1 MSRGAN
7 AVSFLLFLLCPDNFL
22 CNAVLAYVNLTQL
35 QVYCIGE
42 EWSKL
47 CWHKLF
53 LLELFLG
60 YKVVPTKTIRRGLP
74 VLAIS
79 LLT

>member
-1 MSRGAN
+1 MSKGAN

-22 CNAVLAYVNLTQL
+22 CNAVLVYVNLTQL

-47 CWHKLF
+47 CLGINCFYWNY
-53 LLELFLG
+53 FLG
-60 YKVVPTKTIRRGLP
+60 IK
-74 VLAIS
+74 
-79 LLT
+79 